1 MLGPARSAR
10 PRLVLA
16 AAVLL
21 VAAIAAPTASAS
33 TSSKGRAAESL
44 ERSIVT
50 ELNAVRVE
58 RALRP
63 LRPIPQLHAA
73 AERHSREMLA
83 RGYFSHASPDGGS
96 FSTRVRRFYRPPARG
111 RYAVGE
117 NLLWRSPSV
126 SASRVVSLW
135 LNSPEHRSI
144 LLSPRWRDVGVGA
157 VHAASA
163 PGMFGGAPVT
173 MVTADFGLRS
183 P

>member
-1 MLGPARSAR
+1 M
-10 PRLVLA
+10 
-16 AAVLL
+16 
-21 VAAIAAPTASAS
+21 
-33 TSSKGRAAESL
+33 
-44 ERSIVT
+44 T

-63 LRPIPQLHAA
+63 LRLNPQLQAA

-96 FSTRVRRFYRPPARG
+96 FSARVRRFYRPPARG
-111 RYAVGE
+111 GYAVGE
-117 NLLWRSPSV
+117 NLLWGSPSV
-126 SASRVVSLW
+126 SPSRVVSLW

-144 LLSPRWRDVGVGA
+144 LLSRRWRDVGVGA

-163 PGMFGGAPVT
+163 PGMFAGAPVT
-173 MVTADFGLRS
+173 MVTADFGVRN

>member
-1 MLGPARSAR
+1 M
-10 PRLVLA
+10 
-16 AAVLL
+16 
-21 VAAIAAPTASAS
+21 
-33 TSSKGRAAESL
+33 
-44 ERSIVT
+44 T

-63 LRPIPQLHAA
+63 LRPIPQLQAV
-73 AERHSREMLA
+73 AERHSRELLA

-96 FSTRVRRFYRPPARG
+96 FSARVMRFYRPPARG

-157 VHAASA
+157 VHAARA
-163 PGMFGGAPVT
+163 PGMFAGAPVT
-173 MVTADFGLRS
+173 MVTADFGVRS

>member
-1 MLGPARSAR
+1 MLEPARSAR
-10 PRLVLA
+10 PCLVLA
-16 AAVLL
+16 AAVLV
-21 VAAIAAPTASAS
+21 VAAIGVPSASAS
-33 TSSKGRAAESL
+33 RSTKSRAAQSL
-44 ERSIVT
+44 ERSIVL

-63 LRPIPQLHAA
+63 LRQNPQLQAA

-96 FSTRVRRFYRPPARG
+96 FSTRVIRFYRPPPRG
-111 RYAVGE
+111 GYAVGE

-126 SASRVVSLW
+126 SATRAVSLW

-157 VHAASA
+157 IHAARA
-163 PGMFGGAPVT
+163 PGMFAGAPVT
-173 MVTADFGLRS
+173 MVTADFGVRN